1 MRREKALVLSGGRIP
16 PGNWFAPPGSNRSS
30 SGGNE
35 AAEASGVEGSLWRLG
50 EFVGR
55 NESERCA
62 GLETG
67 DAGADPPRNEG
78 KPKSMGKTSE
88 QFPSVLPGYWR
99 WHANKGDQTQHGKPQ
114 R

>member
-1 MRREKALVLSGGRIP
+1 MISSVGAESRFHVRREKALVLSGEENP

-35 AAEASGVEGSLWRLG
+35 AAEASGVEGRFWRLG

-62 GLETG
+62 GPEKG
-67 DAGADPPRNEG
+67 DAGADPP
-78 KPKSMGKTSE
+78 
-88 QFPSVLPGYWR
+88 
-99 WHANKGDQTQHGKPQ
+99 
-114 R
+114 